1 MEFQTQLSC
10 VLLSFSSSDIFSN
23 KGIFHFFVS
32 LSFLLR
38 ISFPFMFCKLWVLWL
53 RKNTIV
59 SVEVNISIY
68 CYIADIRIYLWLDN
82 ELDRKID
89 VTAIL
94 LVENRH
100 QTHDW
105 TLIGSGANGLGI
117 LEWESL
123 TYILLFIYFYFLVVS
138 HGCTLLGSACVNV
151 MFISVHLVVSITW
164 QKRNTPART
173 HSLQPSL

>member
-23 KGIFHFFVS
+23 KFIFHFLFVP

-53 RKNTIV
+53 HKNTIV
-59 SVEVNISIY
+59 SVEVNVSIY
-68 CYIADIRIYLWLDN
+68 YYIADWMIYLWLDN
-82 ELDRKID
+82 ELDRKIY

-94 LVENRH
+94 FLLVQNRQ
-100 QTHDW
+100 QTLDW

-123 TYILLFIYFYFLVVS
+123 FHILLFIYFYFLVVS
-138 HGCTLLGSACVNV
+138 WLHLAW
-151 MFISVHLVVSITW
+151 ISQCKCHVHQCPSSSLYYLTKT
-164 QKRNTPART
+164 Q
-173 HSLQPSL
+173 HSG